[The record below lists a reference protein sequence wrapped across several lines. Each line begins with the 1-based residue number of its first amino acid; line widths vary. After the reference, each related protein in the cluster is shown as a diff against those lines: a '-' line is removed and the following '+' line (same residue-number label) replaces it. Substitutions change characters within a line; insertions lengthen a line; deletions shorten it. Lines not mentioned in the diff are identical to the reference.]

1 MAILSGIP
9 VLNCQ
14 SIEETLAFYQQL
26 LQFVVVNKRELNGE
40 LRWVHI
46 MHGETTLMLQA
57 VGQHQSGSLPTEN
70 TKISLYFF
78 VNNIDELHH
87 FIKAKNNLESEIE
100 NTDYHMQEFTLL
112 DPEGNTLTIG
122 MTADGLL

>member
-14 SIEETLAFYQQL
+14 SIEETLAFYQQI
-26 LQFVVVNKRELNGE
+26 LQFVVVNKREFNGE

-57 VGQHQSGSLPTEN
+57 VGQHQSGLPPTEN

-78 VNNIDELHH
+78 VNKINELHH
-87 FIKAKNNLESEIE
+87 FIKAKNNLLSEIE
-100 NTDYHMQEFTLL
+100 STDYHMQEFTVL
-112 DPEGNTLTIG
+112 DPEGNTITIG
-122 MTADGLL
+122 MVADGLS

>member
-26 LQFVVVNKRELNGE
+26 LQFVVVNKREFNGE
-40 LRWVHI
+40 LRWAHI

-57 VGQHQSGSLPTEN
+57 VGQHQSNSLPTEN

-78 VNNIDELHH
+78 VNNINELHH
-87 FIKAKNNLESEIE
+87 FIKVKNNLKSEIE
-100 NTDYHMQEFTLL
+100 STDYHMQEFTLL
-112 DPEGNTLTIG
+112 DPEGNTITIG
-122 MTADGLL
+122 MAADGRP